1 MELITCSAIVSYFTK
16 VEKDVANLYEKL
28 AETFPE
34 HKETFLTMEKESKS
48 NIVLLERSY
57 YGVISDK
64 LEACFIKQLNTDNY
78 NIEVYVPSSFRLSE
92 ALEKVITMEEN
103 IQRFVSDAAKSIS
116 ALVPDVS
123 WTLSRVSKKRT
134 DRINKLKALRQEI
147 NK

>member
-1 MELITCSAIVSYFTK
+1 VELITCSAIVSYFTK

-28 AETFPE
+28 AEEFPE
-34 HKETFLTMEKESKS
+34 HKEIFQTMEKESKS

-64 LEACFIKQLNTDNY
+64 LEACFIKTLNTDDY
-78 NIEVYVPSSFRLSE
+78 NIEVHMPSRVKLSE
-92 ALEKVITMEEN
+92 ALEKIITMEEN

-123 WTLSRVSKKRT
+123 WALNRVSKKRT
-134 DRINKLKALRQEI
+134 DRINKLKALRLE
-147 NK
+147 N